1 MNDQPLAR
9 VARTIAELRDQ
20 IASWRRSGHDVALV
34 PTMGGLHDGHLALVR
49 HARAQCE
56 RIVVSIFVNPTQFHQ
71 ADDFQRY
78 PRDLE
83 GDRARLAPLGVEL
96 VFAPDAGEMYAD
108 GFATTVSVRDLS
120 AGLCGPHRPG
130 HFDGVATV
138 VAKLLL
144 QSRPDVAVFGE
155 KDWQQLQIVRRM
167 VRDLDIAVRIDAV
180 ATVREADGLAM
191 ASRNVFLSPEER
203 KIAAALPRV
212 LGRLVADLSGGAEAG
227 PALAR
232 GRADLA
238 HAGIVKI
245 DYLEVVEAATL
256 KPVARVN
263 GPARVAIAAWVGRT
277 RLIDNMAVEPTG

>member
-20 IASWRRSGHDVALV
+20 IASWRRSGRDVALV

-96 VFAPDAGEMYAD
+96 VFAPDPGEMYAD

-155 KDWQQLQIVRRM
+155 KDWQQLQIVRHM
-167 VRDLDIAVRIDAV
+167 ARDLDIAVRIDAV

-227 PALAR
+227 LALAR